1 MLIHHQKLIVFMKN
15 TLVKCLMALLFCGS
29 FATFTQAQTA
39 AAATPKIDI
48 AARSE
53 QQIQRLK
60 TIVKLTDAQV
70 AEIEAIDAKYI
81 PALKAI
87 QASSDPKSVEN
98 KNKIKAILKQRR
110 GEIRMVLTEEQK
122 IAFKESEK

>member
-1 MLIHHQKLIVFMKN
+1 MKN
-15 TLVKCLMALLFCGS
+15 TLVKCLMALLLCGS
-29 FATFTQAQTA
+29 IATFTQAQSTA
-39 AAATPKIDI
+39 AAPKIDI

-53 QQIQRLK
+53 QQIQHLK

-87 QASSDPKSVEN
+87 QSSNDPRSMEN

-110 GEIRMVLTEEQK
+110 GEIRTVLTDEQK
-122 IAFKESEK
+122 IAFKESENK